1 MAGVRGALLAADSA
15 AEPRAKHVQ
24 KTCPHRLAEQDT
36 LATAV
41 LDKEIVLPRKPQ
53 TPEEQAQTR
62 ARILHVAREVYNREG
77 YAAVTMRNIAR
88 RTGYS
93 PAALYR
99 YFDNHLEMVRSI
111 WQDAVDSM
119 RDDAEAA
126 YAAHD
131 DPVERVEAL
140 LRSYANFAAAE
151 PAAFRST
158 YLQTFVPG
166 DDAELFQREGPLP
179 NLNPREGTAYRLLR
193 EAISEAIAAGRMIPM
208 NADMAAQTLWGA
220 IHGTVALSFHFRR
233 FPLEN
238 ESERLQ
244 ATLSM
249 IMRGMART

>member
-1 MAGVRGALLAADSA
+1 MARQISIRRV
-15 AEPRAKHVQ
+15 
-24 KTCPHRLAEQDT
+24 
-36 LATAV
+36 
-41 LDKEIVLPRKPQ
+41 VLPRKPQ

-62 ARILHVAREVYNREG
+62 ARILQVAREVYNREG
-77 YAAVTMRNIAR
+77 YGAVTMRNIAR

-99 YFDNHLEMVRSI
+99 YFANHLELVRGI
-111 WQDAVDSM
+111 WQDAVDRM

-140 LRSYANFAAAE
+140 LRSYAAFAAAE

-179 NLNPREGTAYRLLR
+179 DLNLREGTAYRLLR
-193 EAISEAIAAGRMIPM
+193 EAISEAMAARRMIPM
-208 NADMAAQTLWGA
+208 DADTAAQTLWGA

-233 FPLEN
+233 FPLEK
-238 ESERLQ
+238 ESERVE
-244 ATLSM
+244 AALSL
-249 IMRGMART
+249 IMRGMAANARRPSSA